1 MVPRAWLT
9 FEEVSRGESI
19 CSGAREWRRD
29 WVDVV
34 GKDHHFH
41 LKNKNKQF
49 GSHKIWGQV
58 IMMFYDVLEIHMCF
72 LHVWDTCNA
81 KNIF

>member
-1 MVPRAWLT
+1 M
-9 FEEVSRGESI
+9 
-19 CSGAREWRRD
+19 
-29 WVDVV
+29 DVV

>member
-1 MVPRAWLT
+1 MVPKPCSPA
-9 FEEVSRGESI
+9 EEVSRGESI
-19 CSGAREWRRD
+19 CGAREWRRD

-41 LKNKNKQF
+41 LKNKSKQF

-58 IMMFYDVLEIHMCF
+58 IMMFYDVFMMF
-72 LHVWDTCNA
+72 
-81 KNIF
+81 

>member
-1 MVPRAWLT
+1 M
-9 FEEVSRGESI
+9 
-19 CSGAREWRRD
+19 
-29 WVDVV
+29 DVV

-81 KNIF
+81 KNIFLKSLKVVLQ